1 MTASTNKLTWRF
13 PRTFWVANSIELFE
27 RAAYY
32 GMFIALSLYLSR
44 EVGFTD
50 VEAGWVAAFFAGFLY
65 LAPTF
70 TGAIA
75 DKIGFRHALILAFV
89 LLTGGYTILGA
100 VQTKPLTILAL
111 FLILIG
117 GGFIK
122 PIISGTVAKSSDEA
136 HRARAYSIFYQ
147 IVNIGAFMG
156 KMLARPLRLELG
168 LKYIMLYSAA
178 MSFLALML
186 VVFLYQNI
194 DTAGMG
200 KSLRETAQGLLKV
213 LKNVRFMGLI
223 LITAGFWIIQGQLY
237 ATMPKYALRMI
248 GESAAPE
255 WLANINPLVV
265 VLLVIP
271 ITHLVRR
278 MAPVGSIAIALIII
292 PLSALTIS
300 LSPLLERFSGHAVSF
315 GAFSLHPI
323 TVMLIIGIGLQGLAE
338 CFISPRYYEYAS
350 KQAPA
355 GETGQYMGYMYLNTF
370 TAWLV
375 GFSISGYLLEAFCPD
390 PAKLSPELYQQYRLA
405 LSGDAP
411 MPTVYAQAH
420 YIWFVY
426 AGIGAFAFLCLML
439 YRFLTER
446 TDRKKAGYE
455 G

>member
-1 MTASTNKLTWRF
+1 MTGSTGKLTWRF

-65 LAPTF
+65 FAPTF

-75 DKIGFRHALILAFV
+75 DKIGFRKALILAFA
-89 LLTGGYTILGA
+89 LLTSGYTVLGA

-111 FLILIG
+111 FLILVG

-147 IVNIGAFMG
+147 IVNIGAFLG

-168 LKYIMLYSAA
+168 LKYIMIYSAA
-178 MSFLALML
+178 MSFIAFIL
-186 VVFLYQNI
+186 VVLLYQNI

-200 KSLRETAQGLLKV
+200 KSLSETIQGLLKV
-213 LKNVRFMGLI
+213 LKNVRFIGLI

-248 GESAAPE
+248 GEGAAPE
-255 WLANINPLVV
+255 WLANINPLIV

-292 PLSALTIS
+292 PLSALAIS
-300 LSPLLERFSGHAVSF
+300 LSPMLEKISGHAVSF

-370 TAWLV
+370 IAWLV

-390 PAKLSPELYQQYRLA
+390 PAKLAPELYRQYQLA
-405 LSGDAP
+405 LTGEAP
-411 MPTVYAQAH
+411 MPAAYSQAH
-420 YIWFVY
+420 YIWFVF
-426 AGIGAFAFLCLML
+426 AGIGFFAFLCLML

-446 TDRKKAGYE
+446 MDKRKLI
-455 G
+455 